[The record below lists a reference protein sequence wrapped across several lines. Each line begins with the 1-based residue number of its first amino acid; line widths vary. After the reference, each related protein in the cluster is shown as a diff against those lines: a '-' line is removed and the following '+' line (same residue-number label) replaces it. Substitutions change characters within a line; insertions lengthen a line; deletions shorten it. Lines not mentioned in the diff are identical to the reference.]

1 MMAALK
7 AKGIKFSNSAT
18 EAKLQSLLEGETTE
32 QPVEQPVAP
41 VQPEQPN
48 QLVEILT
55 SLSKGLEAVNSR
67 LDKLEQPVKSEV
79 FSIGAKATEPS
90 PVKVEQTNDD
100 IFLTQVPV
108 SLKKAA
114 EDILGTKFTYECQA
128 FPDRPAFSFTV
139 VVPREYS
146 NVTEGQDR
154 RTRVIDNALGAN
166 GVRDWCLLV
175 KQNVIKYLG
184 ANLTTVSL

>member
-1 MMAALK
+1 MAALK

-32 QPVEQPVAP
+32 QPVEQPAVQP
-41 VQPEQPN
+41 VVQPEQPN

-55 SLSKGLEAVNSR
+55 SISQKLEGMDKR
-67 LDKLEQPVKSEV
+67 LISLEQPKQPEV
-79 FSIGAKATEPS
+79 FSIGVKTVEPS
-90 PVKVEQTNDD
+90 PVKVEQTGDM
-100 IFLTQVPV
+100 FLTQVPV

-139 VVPREYS
+139 VVPKEYT
-146 NVTEGQDR
+146 NVAEGQDR

-166 GVRDWCLLV
+166 GVRNWCLLV

-184 ANLTTVSL
+184 NNLTTVSL